1 MYPRNQWMI
10 ECSVNSISQAIY
22 LAFGHIARCTIRVLI
37 GGTMLN
43 RVTLLNSV
51 ENVENTDRKSVV

>member
-10 ECSVNSISQAIY
+10 ECSVKSISQPVY
-22 LAFGHIARCTIRVLI
+22 LAFGDIARCTIRVLI
-37 GGTMLN
+37 DVTMQI

-51 ENVENTDRKSVV
+51 ENVKNTM

>member
-51 ENVENTDRKSVV
+51 ENVENTM